1 MQTGRHPLPIA
12 PLPSLLVCV
21 EGGVGE
27 ALPLV
32 LHEEFA
38 VPHADVIDLV
48 ARAAPVHPLPLLR
61 GLLALPATT
70 AAEEGWTPWTW
81 DGTPWGW
88 HRSQNSSQIP
98 GQSPNNL
105 WSCHRARQRCHIATS
120 CRCPPRTSSFSFW
133 VLSAFLFNEGS
144 CRAQREGS
152 EPVLANSSEHGARGI
167 WQGCFIT
174 VLMALYPKFRHF

>member
-1 MQTGRHPLPIA
+1 MR
-12 PLPSLLVCV
+12 V

-38 VPHADVIDLV
+38 VPHADVIDLI

-81 DGTPWGW
+81 DGAPWGW

-98 GQSPNNL
+98 IISGAATEPGSGATSPQVVGARRG
-105 WSCHRARQRCHIATS
+105 RAR
-120 CRCPPRTSSFSFW
+120 F
-133 VLSAFLFNEGS
+133 
-144 CRAQREGS
+144 
-152 EPVLANSSEHGARGI
+152 
-167 WQGCFIT
+167 
-174 VLMALYPKFRHF
+174 HFGF